1 MPGTTR
7 SKTQAH
13 PATTHQGWRKPD
25 GAVSVARLHKW
36 GNPFKVGVHAADA
49 AKAVRL
55 YRLWLPES
63 GLLSQMS
70 ELTGHDLMCFC
81 PLDQSCHADVLHESA
96 SP

>member
-1 MPGTTR
+1 
-7 SKTQAH
+7 
-13 PATTHQGWRKPD
+13 
-25 GAVSVARLHKW
+25 
-36 GNPFKVGVHAADA
+36 VHADA

-96 SP
+96 NP